1 MRGLNFVL
9 GMMGSHWRVLKGR
22 EVGSDGDGRDVW
34 YSLAL
39 SSEQN
44 KALCDGRLELFGLRL
59 LKEMRGSVDM
69 SKSPLGIIIE
79 RAQDL
84 LSERTLSPPLTCPV
98 PSVSPVFSSV
108 KWVESP

>member
-34 YSLAL
+34 YSLAP

-44 KALCDGRLELFGLRL
+44 SASAAPLSTTIPER
-59 LKEMRGSVDM
+59 V
-69 SKSPLGIIIE
+69 SK
-79 RAQDL
+79 DL
-84 LSERTLSPPLTCPV
+84 SIMA
-98 PSVSPVFSSV
+98 
-108 KWVESP
+108 